1 MKKVNLDNEFIA
13 EALDIKLEDG
23 EELSLQMLD
32 EFKGGKGDEEDE

>member
-13 EALDIKLEDG
+13 EALDIELEEG